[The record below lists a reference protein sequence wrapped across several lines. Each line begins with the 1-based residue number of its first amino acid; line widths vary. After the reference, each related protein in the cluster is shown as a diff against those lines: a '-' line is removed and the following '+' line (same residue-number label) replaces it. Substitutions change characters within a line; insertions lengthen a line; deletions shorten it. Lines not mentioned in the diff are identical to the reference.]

1 VIRPPIEPSRRS
13 RGRRVSRAV
22 LAAAGLTL
30 ALAACNAGQEAQT
43 AYQKPGVD
51 GANAQVGALALRDVK
66 LSYPEGGLYE
76 RGGTARLEFVAVNES
91 DERVTLVEVRT
102 DAASR
107 VTISAEG
114 GTPAEGTASATPSES
129 ESASASATP
138 SGTPSG
144 SASATGSTPSVTASV
159 TATPSPTAT
168 TPASARIEVPANGL
182 VSFRGDGPAV
192 TLAGLTEELRAAQ
205 IVRITFVVEPGDE
218 VTLDVP
224 VGVSLTEVE
233 PPPTIDIHPPEGG
246 GVPSP

>member
-13 RGRRVSRAV
+13 RGRRASRAV
-22 LAAAGLTL
+22 VAAAGLTM

-51 GANAQVGALALRDVK
+51 GANAQVGALALRNVR

-76 RGGTARLEFVAVNES
+76 RGGTARLEFVAVNEG

-107 VTISAEG
+107 VTISAAG

-129 ESASASATP
+129 ASASTTP

-144 SASATGSTPSVTASV
+144 SASASGSV

-168 TPASARIEVPANGL
+168 TPASARIDVPANGL
-182 VSFRGDGPAV
+182 VSFHGDGPAV
-192 TLAGLTEELRAAQ
+192 TLADLTEELRAAQ
-205 IVRITFVVEPGDE
+205 IVRITFVVEPGNE
-218 VTLDVP
+218 TTLDVP

-233 PPPTIDIHPPEGG
+233 PPPTIDIQPPEEG

>member
-1 VIRPPIEPSRRS
+1 MIRPPIEPSRRS
-13 RGRRVSRAV
+13 RGRRASRAV
-22 LAAAGLTL
+22 VAAAGLTM

-43 AYQKPGVD
+43 AYQRPGVD
-51 GANAQVGALALRDVK
+51 GANAQVGALALRNVR

-76 RGGTARLEFVAVNES
+76 RGGTARLEFVAANEG

-114 GTPAEGTASATPSES
+114 GAPAEGTASATPSES
-129 ESASASATP
+129 ASASTTP

-144 SASATGSTPSVTASV
+144 SASATGSATPSVTTSV

-168 TPASARIEVPANGL
+168 TPASARIDVPANGL

-192 TLAGLTEELRAAQ
+192 TLADLTEELRPAQ
-205 IVRITFVVEPGDE
+205 IVRITFVVEPGNE
-218 VTLDVP
+218 TTLDVP

-233 PPPTIDIHPPEGG
+233 PPPTIDINPPEGG